1 MLSYPGDYVKPS
13 LGGMMGSRAAT
24 PFNVRAVITA
34 GAVVLMIA
42 ISIGLLVPRLLNWPI
57 SPDFTMLWAGARFAV
72 FQPRQT
78 YDWAAVTAAQMSL
91 RPPVGPL
98 PFPYPP
104 SALPLLAP
112 FGLLPFWPSYFLW
125 TLLSGAL
132 FWTATQRITPRPW
145 LAFVAPPMVLAIV
158 LGQTTLW
165 IGALL
170 IWGVI
175 LLRERPMIAGLL
187 FGVAAAIKPQ
197 FAIMVPIALLA
208 GRHWRAI
215 GGSMAGFAAMLL
227 LSLPF
232 GAFLWADWA
241 RVIGEH
247 PAIVSGYGLDS
258 LGASP
263 MLALKVLGLPLYL
276 HALFVALAIWLT
288 WRAFGGDDVKR
299 QVLVLL
305 CATLLSTPYAI
316 RYEVGML
323 APSLVD
329 ALLAGTARGLLI
341 ALPLYCL
348 NVLTIVPALVI
359 SAIGASF
366 DDSDKGAV

>member
-1 MLSYPGDYVKPS
+1 
-13 LGGMMGSRAAT
+13 MGTRPAVPFNARAAVT
-24 PFNVRAVITA
+24 I
-34 GAVVLMIA
+34 GASLLLVA
-42 ISIGLLVPRLLNWPI
+42 ISVALLVPRLRNWPI
-57 SPDFTMLWAGARFAV
+57 APDFTMLWAGARFAV
-72 FQPRQT
+72 IRPHDA
-78 YDWAAVTAAQMSL
+78 YDVAAVTAAQMSI

-112 FGLLPFWPSYFLW
+112 FGLLPFWPAYWLW
-125 TLLSGAL
+125 TLLSIMA
-132 FWTATQRITPRPW
+132 FWSAARRITSSLM
-145 LAFVAPPMVLAIV
+145 LAFVAPQMVLALV

-170 IWGVI
+170 IWGVM
-175 LLRERPMIAGLL
+175 LLRTKPFVAGLL

-197 FAIMVPIALLA
+197 FAIMIPVAVLA

-215 GGSMAGFAAMLL
+215 AGGATGLAGMLI

-232 GAFLWADWA
+232 GLFLWGDWA
-241 RVIGEH
+241 SMIARH
-247 PAIVSGYGLDS
+247 PGIVSGYGLDV

-263 MLALKVLGLPLYL
+263 LLALKVLGLPLYL
-276 HALFVALAIWLT
+276 HALFAALAIWLV
-288 WRAFGGDDVKR
+288 WRVFSGHDVRK

-305 CATLLSTPYAI
+305 AATLLASPYAI
-316 RYEVGML
+316 RYELAML
-323 APSLVD
+323 TPSLAD
-329 ALLAGTARGLLI
+329 ALLTGTARGLLI

-359 SAIGASF
+359 STVA
-366 DDSDKGAV
+366 AVFTPPEKAG

>member
-1 MLSYPGDYVKPS
+1 MLSNGPDYVKPVR
-13 LGGMMGSRAAT
+13 GGMMSSRAAT
-24 PFNVRAVITA
+24 PLNIRAIITVGAVI
-34 GAVVLMIA
+34 LMVA
-42 ISIGLLVPRLLNWPI
+42 ISVTLLVPRFVNWPI

-72 FQPRQT
+72 FRPHDT
-78 YDWAAVTAAQMSL
+78 YDWAAVTAAQMSI

-104 SALPLLAP
+104 SSLPLLAP

-125 TLLSGAL
+125 SSLSAAL
-132 FWTATQRITPRPW
+132 FWTAAQRITDRAW
-145 LAFVAPPMVLAIV
+145 LVFLTPPMVLAVV

-170 IWGVI
+170 IWGVT
-175 LLRERPMIAGLL
+175 LLRSRPIVAGLL
-187 FGVAAAIKPQ
+187 FGIAAGIKPQ

-215 GGSMAGFAAMLL
+215 GSAVAGFAAMLL

-232 GAFLWADWA
+232 GIFLWSDWA

-247 PAIVSGYGLDS
+247 PAIVSGYGLDF

-263 MLALKVLGLPLYL
+263 MLLLKVLGLPIYL
-276 HALFVALAIWLT
+276 HALFIAFAIWLT
-288 WRAFGGDDVKR
+288 WRAFTGEDVKK
-299 QVLVLL
+299 QILILL
-305 CATLLSTPYAI
+305 AATLLATPYAI

-329 ALLAGTARGLLI
+329 ALLAGTARGLLV

-359 SAIGASF
+359 SSIAGLFPERGEA
-366 DDSDKGAV
+366 A